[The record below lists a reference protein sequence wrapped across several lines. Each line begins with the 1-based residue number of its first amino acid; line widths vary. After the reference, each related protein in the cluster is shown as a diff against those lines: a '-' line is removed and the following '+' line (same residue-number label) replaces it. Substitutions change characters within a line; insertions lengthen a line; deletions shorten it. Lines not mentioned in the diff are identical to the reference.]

1 MMDIPPTLSFI
12 KSMTPRETKIAPARK
27 LSQTKIVSFLSR
39 PAEASLRPD
48 TTEEACTASL
58 LGEWLMEGPRNKT

>member
-1 MMDIPPTLSFI
+1 
-12 KSMTPRETKIAPARK
+12 MTPHETKIAPARK

-58 LGEWLMEGPRNKT
+58 LGEWLMEGPRDKT